1 MVWQAAGRVK
11 IPIVGMGGISK
22 WQDAVEL
29 LLAGASALQIG
40 TVFFSDPYAPVKI
53 LEGLQS
59 YLDRNGIGSVTEL
72 TGQIRPY

>member
-1 MVWQAAGRVK
+1 MK